1 MGVTKRLTAVFVSAW
16 AMAGLLNNTHA
27 QSTPFE
33 AESPTLRNNGWTYAI
48 GYHAFSARPD
58 SIPAVYQTIR
68 TSGIV
73 DTLHT
78 GMWSHSGNKAL
89 RLGIGYWGVV
99 RRPLIWDRWF
109 IELQGTR
116 NASASRFDGLVA
128 NSDSI
133 LQPNTLLDSVRSVV
147 TTELTFKLQRA
158 FEIKT
163 DFFFETQL
171 GIGWDREWGST
182 FSRTG
187 PDSMFVTRAAPSSD
201 RFALELGAG
210 LGVRTRSGRYLR
222 VHATYDGLQLA
233 PLAEEGDG
241 RVERYEG
248 RYQPWNL
255 TLQWDLL
262 RSKPLEDCAK
272 PPSQERPSE
281 VLFGDQMKKD
291 RQKQLKKQKR
301 RAKKKRW

>member
-1 MGVTKRLTAVFVSAW
+1 MGIAKRLTAVFVWMLVGGLNSAE
-16 AMAGLLNNTHA
+16 A
-27 QSTPFE
+27 QSTPFN
-33 AESPTLRNNGWTYAI
+33 AESRSFRNQGWTYAI

-58 SIPAVYQTIR
+58 SVPVVYQTVRPTGTI
-68 TSGIV
+68 

-78 GMWSHSGNKAL
+78 GTWGHAGNQAL
-89 RLGIGYWGVV
+89 RLGIGYWGIA

-116 NASASRFDGLVA
+116 NAATSTFDGLVA
-128 NSDSI
+128 NADSI
-133 LQPNTLLDSVRSVV
+133 LQPNTLLDSGRSVV

-163 DFFFETQL
+163 DFFFEAQL
-171 GIGWDREWGST
+171 GIGWDREWGGT

-187 PDSMFVTRAAPSSD
+187 PDSLFVTRAAPATD
-201 RFALELGAG
+201 RMALELGAG

-222 VHATYDGLQLA
+222 IHATYDGLQLA

-241 RVERYEG
+241 RVQWYEG
-248 RYQPWNL
+248 HYQPWNL

-262 RSKPLEDCAK
+262 RPKPTEDCAK
-272 PPSQERPSE
+272 PPSQDRPGE
-281 VLFGDQMKKD
+281 VLFGDQMQKD

-301 RAKKKRW
+301 RAKKNRW

>member
-1 MGVTKRLTAVFVSAW
+1 MGIAKRLTAVFAW
-16 AMAGLLNNTHA
+16 ALVGGLTGAEA
-27 QSTPFE
+27 QSTPFN
-33 AESPTLRNNGWTYAI
+33 AESRTLRNQGWTYAI

-58 SIPAVYQTIR
+58 SVPAVYQTVRPTGTI
-68 TSGIV
+68 

-78 GMWSHSGNKAL
+78 GTWGHMGNHAM
-89 RLGIGYWGVV
+89 RLGIGYWGIA

-116 NASASRFDGLVA
+116 NAAASTFGGLVA
-128 NSDSI
+128 NADSI
-133 LQPNTLLDSVRSVV
+133 LQPNTLLDSGRSVV

-163 DFFFETQL
+163 DFFFEAQL
-171 GIGWDREWGST
+171 GIGWDREWGGT

-187 PDSMFVTRAAPSSD
+187 PDSMFVTRAAPAMD
-201 RFALELGAG
+201 RIALELGG
-210 LGVRTRSGRYLR
+210 GFGVRTRAGRYLR
-222 VHATYDGLQLA
+222 IHATYDGLQLA

-241 RVERYEG
+241 RVQWYEG
-248 RYQPWNL
+248 HYQPWNL

-262 RSKPLEDCAK
+262 RPKPLEDCAK
-272 PPSQERPSE
+272 PPSQDRPGE
-281 VLFGDQMKKD
+281 VLFGNQMQKD

-301 RAKKKRW
+301 RAKKNRW

>member
-1 MGVTKRLTAVFVSAW
+1 MGIAKRLTAVFAW
-16 AMAGLLNNTHA
+16 ALVGGLNGAEA
-27 QSTPFE
+27 QSTPFN
-33 AESPTLRNNGWTYAI
+33 AESRTLRNQGWTYAI

-58 SIPAVYQTIR
+58 SVPAVYQPVRPTGTI
-68 TSGIV
+68 

-78 GMWSHSGNKAL
+78 GTWGHVGNHAM
-89 RLGIGYWGVV
+89 RLGIGYWGIA

-116 NASASRFDGLVA
+116 NAAASTFGGLVA
-128 NSDSI
+128 NADSI
-133 LQPNTLLDSVRSVV
+133 LQPNTLLDSGRSVV

-163 DFFFETQL
+163 DFFFEAQL
-171 GIGWDREWGST
+171 GIGWDREWGGT

-187 PDSMFVTRAAPSSD
+187 PDSMFVTRAAPAMD
-201 RFALELGAG
+201 RIALELGG
-210 LGVRTRSGRYLR
+210 GFGVRTRAGRYLR
-222 VHATYDGLQLA
+222 IHATYDGLQLA

-241 RVERYEG
+241 RVQWYEG
-248 RYQPWNL
+248 HYQPWNL

-262 RSKPLEDCAK
+262 RPKPLEDCAK
-272 PPSQERPSE
+272 PPSQDRPGE
-281 VLFGDQMKKD
+281 VLFGNQMQKD

-301 RAKKKRW
+301 RAKKNRW

>member
-1 MGVTKRLTAVFVSAW
+1 MGIAKRLTAVFVWTLVGGLNSAE
-16 AMAGLLNNTHA
+16 A
-27 QSTPFE
+27 QSTPFN
-33 AESPTLRNNGWTYAI
+33 AESRSFRNQGWTYAI

-58 SIPAVYQTIR
+58 SVPVVYQTVRPTGTI
-68 TSGIV
+68 

-78 GMWSHSGNKAL
+78 GTWGHAGNQAL
-89 RLGIGYWGVV
+89 RLGIGYWGIA

-116 NASASRFDGLVA
+116 NAATSAFDGLVA
-128 NSDSI
+128 NADSI
-133 LQPNTLLDSVRSVV
+133 LQPNTLLDSGRSVV

-163 DFFFETQL
+163 DFFFEVQL
-171 GIGWDREWGST
+171 GIGWDREWGGT

-187 PDSMFVTRAAPSSD
+187 PDSLFVTRAAPAID
-201 RFALELGAG
+201 RMALELGAG

-222 VHATYDGLQLA
+222 IHATYDGLQLA

-241 RVERYEG
+241 QVQWYEG
-248 RYQPWNL
+248 HYQPWNL

-272 PPSQERPSE
+272 PPSQDRPGE
-281 VLFGDQMKKD
+281 VLFGDQMQKD
-291 RQKQLKKQKR
+291 RRKQLKKQKR
-301 RAKKKRW
+301 RAKKNRW

>member
-1 MGVTKRLTAVFVSAW
+1 MGIAKRLTAVFAW
-16 AMAGLLNNTHA
+16 ALVGGLNGAEA
-27 QSTPFE
+27 QSTPFN
-33 AESPTLRNNGWTYAI
+33 AESRTLRNQGWTYAI

-58 SIPAVYQTIR
+58 SVPAVYQTVRPTGTI
-68 TSGIV
+68 

-78 GMWSHSGNKAL
+78 GTWGHVGNHAM
-89 RLGIGYWGVV
+89 RLGIGYWGIA

-116 NASASRFDGLVA
+116 NAAASTFGGLVA
-128 NSDSI
+128 NADSI
-133 LQPNTLLDSVRSVV
+133 LQPNTLLDSGRSVV

-163 DFFFETQL
+163 DFFFEAQL
-171 GIGWDREWGST
+171 GIGWDREWGGT

-187 PDSMFVTRAAPSSD
+187 PDSMFVTRAAPAMD
-201 RFALELGAG
+201 RIALELGG
-210 LGVRTRSGRYLR
+210 GFGVRTRAGRYLR
-222 VHATYDGLQLA
+222 IHATYDGLQLA

-241 RVERYEG
+241 RVQWYEG
-248 RYQPWNL
+248 HYQPWNL

-262 RSKPLEDCAK
+262 RPKPLEDCAK
-272 PPSQERPSE
+272 PPSQDRPGE
-281 VLFGDQMKKD
+281 VLFGNQMQKD

-301 RAKKKRW
+301 RAKKNRW

>member
-1 MGVTKRLTAVFVSAW
+1 MGIAKRLTAVFVWMLVGGLNSAE
-16 AMAGLLNNTHA
+16 A
-27 QSTPFE
+27 QSTPFN
-33 AESPTLRNNGWTYAI
+33 AESRSFRNQGWTYAI

-58 SIPAVYQTIR
+58 SVPVVYQTVRPTGTI
-68 TSGIV
+68 

-78 GMWSHSGNKAL
+78 GTWGHAGNQAL
-89 RLGIGYWGVV
+89 RLGIGYWGIA

-116 NASASRFDGLVA
+116 NAATSTFEGLVA
-128 NSDSI
+128 NADSI
-133 LQPNTLLDSVRSVV
+133 LQPNTLLDSGRSVV

-163 DFFFETQL
+163 DFFFEAQL
-171 GIGWDREWGST
+171 GIGWDREWGGT

-187 PDSMFVTRAAPSSD
+187 PDSLFVTRAAPAKD
-201 RFALELGAG
+201 RMALELGAG

-222 VHATYDGLQLA
+222 IHATYDGLQLA

-241 RVERYEG
+241 RVQWYEG
-248 RYQPWNL
+248 HYQPWNL

-262 RSKPLEDCAK
+262 RPKPLEDCAK
-272 PPSQERPSE
+272 PPSQDRPGE
-281 VLFGDQMKKD
+281 VLFGDQMQKD

-301 RAKKKRW
+301 RAKKNRW

>member
-1 MGVTKRLTAVFVSAW
+1 MGIAKRLTAVFVWMLVGGLNSAE
-16 AMAGLLNNTHA
+16 A
-27 QSTPFE
+27 QSTPFN
-33 AESPTLRNNGWTYAI
+33 AESRSFRNQGWTYAI
-48 GYHAFSARPD
+48 GYHTFSARPD
-58 SIPAVYQTIR
+58 SVPVVYQTVRPTGTI
-68 TSGIV
+68 

-78 GMWSHSGNKAL
+78 GTWGHAGNQAL
-89 RLGIGYWGVV
+89 RLGIGYWGIA

-116 NASASRFDGLVA
+116 NAATSTFDGLVA
-128 NSDSI
+128 NADSI
-133 LQPNTLLDSVRSVV
+133 LQPNTLLDSGRSVV

-163 DFFFETQL
+163 DFFFEAQL
-171 GIGWDREWGST
+171 GIGWDREWGGT

-187 PDSMFVTRAAPSSD
+187 PDSLFVTRAAPATD
-201 RFALELGAG
+201 RMALELGAG

-222 VHATYDGLQLA
+222 IHATYDGLQLA

-241 RVERYEG
+241 RVQWYEG
-248 RYQPWNL
+248 HYQPWNL

-262 RSKPLEDCAK
+262 RPKPIEDCAK
-272 PPSQERPSE
+272 PPSQDRPGE
-281 VLFGDQMKKD
+281 VLFGDQMQKD

-301 RAKKKRW
+301 RAKKNRW

>member
-1 MGVTKRLTAVFVSAW
+1 MGIAKRLTAVFAW
-16 AMAGLLNNTHA
+16 ALVGGLNGAEA
-27 QSTPFE
+27 QSTPFN
-33 AESPTLRNNGWTYAI
+33 AESRTLRNQGWTYAI

-58 SIPAVYQTIR
+58 SVPAVYQTVRPTGTI
-68 TSGIV
+68 

-78 GMWSHSGNKAL
+78 GTWGHMGNHAM
-89 RLGIGYWGVV
+89 RLGIGYWGIA

-116 NASASRFDGLVA
+116 NAAASTFGGLVA
-128 NSDSI
+128 NADSI
-133 LQPNTLLDSVRSVV
+133 LQPNTLLDSGRSVV

-163 DFFFETQL
+163 DFFFEAQL
-171 GIGWDREWGST
+171 GIGWDREWGGT

-187 PDSMFVTRAAPSSD
+187 PDSMFVTRAAPAMD
-201 RFALELGAG
+201 RIALELGG
-210 LGVRTRSGRYLR
+210 GFGVRTRAGRYLR
-222 VHATYDGLQLA
+222 IHATYDGLQLA

-241 RVERYEG
+241 RVQWYEG
-248 RYQPWNL
+248 HYQPWNL

-262 RSKPLEDCAK
+262 RPKPLEDCAK
-272 PPSQERPSE
+272 PPSQDRPGE
-281 VLFGDQMKKD
+281 VLFGNQMQKD

-301 RAKKKRW
+301 RAKKNRW

>member
-1 MGVTKRLTAVFVSAW
+1 MGIAKRLTAVFAW
-16 AMAGLLNNTHA
+16 ALVGGLNGAEA
-27 QSTPFE
+27 QSTPFN
-33 AESPTLRNNGWTYAI
+33 AESRTMRNQGWTYAI

-58 SIPAVYQTIR
+58 SVPAVYQTVRPTGTI
-68 TSGIV
+68 

-78 GMWSHSGNKAL
+78 GTWGHVGNHAM
-89 RLGIGYWGVV
+89 RLGIGYWGIA

-116 NASASRFDGLVA
+116 NAAASTFGGLVA
-128 NSDSI
+128 NADSI
-133 LQPNTLLDSVRSVV
+133 LQPNTLLDSGRSVV

-163 DFFFETQL
+163 DFFFEAQL
-171 GIGWDREWGST
+171 GIGWDREWGGT

-187 PDSMFVTRAAPSSD
+187 PDSMFVTRAAPAMD
-201 RFALELGAG
+201 RIALELGG
-210 LGVRTRSGRYLR
+210 GFGVRTRAGRYLR
-222 VHATYDGLQLA
+222 IHATYDGLQLA

-241 RVERYEG
+241 RVQWYEG
-248 RYQPWNL
+248 HYQPWNL

-262 RSKPLEDCAK
+262 RPKPLEDCAK
-272 PPSQERPSE
+272 PPSQDRPGE
-281 VLFGDQMKKD
+281 VLFGNQMQKD

-301 RAKKKRW
+301 RAKKNRW

>member
-1 MGVTKRLTAVFVSAW
+1 MGIAKRLTAVFVWMLVGGLNSAE
-16 AMAGLLNNTHA
+16 A
-27 QSTPFE
+27 QSTPFN
-33 AESPTLRNNGWTYAI
+33 AESRSFRNQGWTYAI

-58 SIPAVYQTIR
+58 SVPVVYQTVRPTGTI
-68 TSGIV
+68 

-78 GMWSHSGNKAL
+78 GTWGHAGNQAL
-89 RLGIGYWGVV
+89 RLGIGYWGIAQ
-99 RRPLIWDRWF
+99 RPLIWDRWF

-116 NASASRFDGLVA
+116 NAATSTFDGLVA
-128 NSDSI
+128 NADSI
-133 LQPNTLLDSVRSVV
+133 LQPNTLLDSGRSLV

-163 DFFFETQL
+163 DFFFEAQL
-171 GIGWDREWGST
+171 GIGWDREWGGT

-187 PDSMFVTRAAPSSD
+187 PDSLFVTRAAPATD
-201 RFALELGAG
+201 RMALELGAG

-222 VHATYDGLQLA
+222 IHATYDGLQLA

-241 RVERYEG
+241 QVQWYEG
-248 RYQPWNL
+248 HYQPWNL

-262 RSKPLEDCAK
+262 RPKPLEDCAK
-272 PPSQERPSE
+272 PPSPDRPGE
-281 VLFGDQMKKD
+281 ELFGDQMQKD

-301 RAKKKRW
+301 RAKKNRW

>member
-1 MGVTKRLTAVFVSAW
+1 MGIAKRLTAVFVWMLVGGLNSAE
-16 AMAGLLNNTHA
+16 A
-27 QSTPFE
+27 QSTPFN
-33 AESPTLRNNGWTYAI
+33 AESRSFRNQGWTYAI

-58 SIPAVYQTIR
+58 SVPVVYQTVRPTGTI
-68 TSGIV
+68 

-78 GMWSHSGNKAL
+78 GTWGHAGNQAL
-89 RLGIGYWGVV
+89 RLGIGYWGIA

-116 NASASRFDGLVA
+116 NAATSTFDGLVA
-128 NSDSI
+128 NADSI
-133 LQPNTLLDSVRSVV
+133 LQPNTLLDSGRSVV

-163 DFFFETQL
+163 DFFFEAQL
-171 GIGWDREWGST
+171 GIGWDREWGGT

-187 PDSMFVTRAAPSSD
+187 PDSLFVTRAEPATD
-201 RFALELGAG
+201 RIALELGAG

-222 VHATYDGLQLA
+222 IHATYDGLQLA
-233 PLAEEGDG
+233 PLPEEGDG
-241 RVERYEG
+241 RVQWYEG
-248 RYQPWNL
+248 HYQPWNL

-262 RSKPLEDCAK
+262 RPKPLEDCAK
-272 PPSQERPSE
+272 PPSQDRPGE
-281 VLFGDQMKKD
+281 VLFGDQMQKD

-301 RAKKKRW
+301 RAKKNRW